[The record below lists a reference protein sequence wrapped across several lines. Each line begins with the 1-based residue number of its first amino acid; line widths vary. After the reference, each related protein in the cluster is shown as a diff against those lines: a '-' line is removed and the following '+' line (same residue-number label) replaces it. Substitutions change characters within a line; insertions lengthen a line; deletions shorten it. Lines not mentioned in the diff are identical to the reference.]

1 MGKKKPPD
9 APKPVG
15 LVDEQKHEPDR
26 FDPALLTQS
35 TGVRLDY
42 FEKQCTIEHTYLER
56 ACEAVL
62 REICM
67 PGEEVGLKRLGTTV
81 LVIGPSRVGKSTLIR
96 MLEKRL
102 LARDQARMLQNPGH
116 LPYLSI
122 EAAGPRSGR
131 FDWIDYYVAL
141 LRQAGDP
148 FIDRKT
154 TRWQARDL
162 QAAALEAIIQ
172 WSPYAIIVDEA
183 HQLAKASAES
193 SLQSQLDHLKYFENH
208 TGVSHVLVG
217 TYDMR
222 PFRRANAQL
231 AGRSVDVHFPRYDA
245 TKKEEREI
253 FKSVL
258 WALQLQMPIEEEPL
272 LMQNHWEFLYARSI
286 GCIGLLKLHLNRAL
300 NLAFTEKARTVTEAH
315 LQATAATEDRV
326 RLWLKTAING
336 ENDLTEEKGANE
348 RLLVLLGLREN
359 SPLESTAESGSEG
372 DQSARTAPNTGQ
384 NPGNRNP
391 NRDPIGPQTDVDT
404 SADDGASK
412 SAAR

>member
-1 MGKKKPPD
+1 MSKQPLDPPNSE
-9 APKPVG
+9 
-15 LVDEQKHEPDR
+15 EQEDR
-26 FDPALLTQS
+26 FDRALLVQPAAI
-35 TGVRLDY
+35 RLDY
-42 FEKQCTIEHTYLER
+42 FEKQCTFEHTFLER
-56 ACEAVL
+56 ACNAVL

-102 LARDQARMLQNPGH
+102 LARAQAYMLENPGH
-116 LPYLSI
+116 LPYVSI

-141 LRQAGDP
+141 MRGTGDP
-148 FIDRKT
+148 FIDRMKG
-154 TRWQARDL
+154 RWQGRDL

-172 WSPYAIIVDEA
+172 RCPFAIIVDEA

-193 SLQSQLDHLKYFENH
+193 SLQDQLDHLKYFENH

-222 PFRRANAQL
+222 PFRKANAQL
-231 AGRSVDVHFPRYDA
+231 AGRSVDVHFPRYNA
-245 TKKEEREI
+245 TEKEEREI

-258 WALQLQMPIEEEPL
+258 WSFQLQMPVEEEPL
-272 LMQNHWEFLYARSI
+272 LLQNHWEFLYARSI

-300 NLAFTEKARTVTEAH
+300 SMALAENARTVTEAH

-326 RLWLKTAING
+326 KLWLKTAING
-336 ENDLTEEKGANE
+336 ENDLIEEKGANE
-348 RLLVLLGLREN
+348 RLLVLLGLKEN
-359 SPLESTAESGSEG
+359 SPQVSNRVSGSEG
-372 DQSARTAPNTGQ
+372 DQTTAPKTGQ
-384 NPGNRNP
+384 NPGKRNP
-391 NRDPIGPQTDVDT
+391 NRDPIGLQTDVEE
-404 SADDGASK
+404 SAGGGSK
-412 SAAR
+412 RAAG